1 MKALYLKTG
10 EKAMVVDV
18 SDTLREYQML
28 VDGPIETITLW
39 WDDLIIIC
47 NEEGRLMEG
56 IRPNR
61 VLRDPDLP
69 YEMFDDHY
77 DIYGD
82 FLIVGWG
89 KDDQFTDIP
98 EDKILKYTELMD
110 DKYHMWNFN
119 EDGEWYLEALSE
131 RAN

>member
-18 SDTLREYQML
+18 SNTLREYQML
-28 VDGPIETITLW
+28 VDGPIETLTLW
-39 WDDLIIIC
+39 WDDLVIIC
-47 NEEGRLMEG
+47 DEEGRYNWV
-56 IRPNR
+56 PNR
-61 VLRDPDLP
+61 SLRDLDLP
-69 YEMFDDHY
+69 WEMLNDHY
-77 DIYGD
+77 DIHGD

-89 KDDQFTDIP
+89 PEDFTDIP
-98 EDKILKYTELMD
+98 EEMILKYTELMD

-119 EDGEWYLEALSE
+119 EDGEWCLEALPE